1 MVRVESS
8 RTPSPTPTHGR
19 GTGTTC
25 DERFGNK
32 AGGTLAFAQDLNDPN
47 LTKWVEDGPLSVEP
61 CGPRGGSSAVWQ
73 VEGVAGSPKGRWN
86 ALMLGNGS
94 REWRYETTD
103 PDLKQW
109 TLADENFHTIRAPR
123 R

>member
-25 DERFGNK
+25 DESFGNK

-47 LTKWVEDGPLSVEP
+47 LTKWVKDGPLS
-61 CGPRGGSSAVWQ
+61 RAVWAEGRI
-73 VEGVAGSPKGRWN
+73 VGGVAGGGGRWLTKRSMECSD
-86 ALMLGNGS
+86 AGQWIAGS
-94 REWRYETTD
+94 GDTR
-103 PDLKQW
+103 PPIQ
-109 TLADENFHTIRAPR
+109 I
-123 R
+123 